1 MSAKIKWVKNSR
13 IKRNPNI
20 SQKDIV
26 EKESDVKDS
35 EIAVSMTNI
44 TKDHPVINIRFPHQP
59 ERKENKIQNHDTG
72 EWITKSWLETRA
84 VIACINTEEDYIHF
98 NRTRFKQSE
107 LNNLIKVIN
116 KVSKIVFDKVENRR
130 KVVLW

>member
-98 NRTRFKQSE
+98 NRTRFTPDQ
-107 LNNLIKVIN
+107 LNEVIQVIN
-116 KVSKIVFDKVENRR
+116 EVKDITLNR
-130 KVVLW
+130 KVVEAW

>member
-98 NRTRFKQSE
+98 NRTRFTPNQ
-107 LNNLIKVIN
+107 LNEVIRVIN
-116 KVSKIVFDKVENRR
+116 EVKDITLNR
-130 KVVLW
+130 KVVEAW